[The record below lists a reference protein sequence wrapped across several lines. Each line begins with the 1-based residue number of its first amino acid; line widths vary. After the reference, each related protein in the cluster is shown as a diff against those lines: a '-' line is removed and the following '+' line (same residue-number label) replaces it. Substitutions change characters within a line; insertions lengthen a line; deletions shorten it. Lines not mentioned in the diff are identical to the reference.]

1 MLLLTIDERWFSA
14 GSCWICL
21 DCLCDTKKIWVDRYF
36 WSILFVRKRI

>member
-1 MLLLTIDERWFSA
+1 MLLLTIDERWFS